1 VRCRTMAW
9 FCGGLSATDSS
20 LMDCYPLFTV
30 EHLYSTRSQS
40 NVQLMAY
47 KAVGDAVQVVADHN
61 VIVYVRSRILP
72 FGEHT
77 VCLRKWLERRPIYLL
92 IHVPAR
98 SVHLLKR
105 SVAQYVQL
113 RPDDAVEPSDV

>member
-1 VRCRTMAW
+1 
-9 FCGGLSATDSS
+9 
-20 LMDCYPLFTV
+20 
-30 EHLYSTRSQS
+30 
-40 NVQLMAY
+40 MAY
-47 KAVGDAVQVVADHN
+47 EAVGDAVQVVVDHN

-77 VCLRKWLERRPIYLL
+77 MCLRKWLERRLIYLL
-92 IHVPAR
+92 IHGLAR

>member
-1 VRCRTMAW
+1 MRCRTMAW

-47 KAVGDAVQVVADHN
+47 EAVGDAVQVVVDHN

-77 VCLRKWLERRPIYLL
+77 MCLRKWLERRPIYLL
-92 IHVPAR
+92 IHGSAR
-98 SVHLLKR
+98 PVHLLKR
-105 SVAQYVQL
+105 SVVQYVQL
-113 RPDDAVEPSDV
+113 LPDDAA